1 MEIEN
6 FYPTPI
12 GTFHIK
18 DSLQLNK
25 ELSNYILNLKQED
38 NPQRSMFGGYHTKED
53 LLDSDNSHIKQ
64 FHKLISEKIKEYY
77 SHITDKDIG
86 PNTKLVSWGMIYNS
100 GDFSKPHS
108 HPLADLSSAYYCKV
122 PKDLSDGEGEFVHT
136 DPRPNSKW
144 DINFTDTSSN
154 QIKVKEGQGLIFPG
168 WLDHYVTP
176 HKSKDTRICIST
188 NVFIDH
194 GTFFK

>member
-1 MEIEN
+1 
-6 FYPTPI
+6 
-12 GTFHIK
+12 
-18 DSLQLNK
+18 
-25 ELSNYILNLKQED
+25 
-38 NPQRSMFGGYHTKED
+38 
-53 LLDSDNSHIKQ
+53 
-64 FHKLISEKIKEYY
+64 
-77 SHITDKDIG
+77 
-86 PNTKLVSWGMIYNS
+86 
-100 GDFSKPHS
+100 
-108 HPLADLSSAYYCKV
+108 
-122 PKDLSDGEGEFVHT
+122 VHT

-188 NVFIDH
+188 NIFIDH